1 MGVSITSVKGREVID
16 SRGNPTVQAVVV
28 LSDGSIGST
37 AVPSG
42 ASTGSLEAVELRDGD
57 PSRYSGLGVLRAVEH
72 IDTEIAECV
81 LKRDPFEQSKID
93 SELIDLDGTPNKSR
107 LGANAILGVSLA
119 IARACACSA
128 RLPLYGYLARMFGG
142 GAGECVLPVPQMNI
156 LNGGVHADNRVDFQE
171 FMILPV
177 GSTSI
182 ADAVRV
188 GADVFHTLRIIL
200 KQNGLST
207 GVGDEGGFAPEVG
220 SNEHAIEIVLEAIT
234 QAGYRPGLDVY
245 LGLDVASS
253 EFFRDGRYCL
263 EGDGQTYTSEEF
275 VQLIM
280 NWIERYPILTIEDA
294 MAEDDWEGW
303 ELITRVVGDRIQL
316 TGDDLFVTNPKILK
330 KGIDRKI
337 ANSVLIK
344 VNQIGTL
351 SETFEAICMA
361 KAADYGVTISHR
373 SGETEDTTIADLAVA
388 TGAGQI
394 KAGSL
399 CRSERVSKYNRL
411 MMIEEELGSTAS
423 FAGLK
428 GFPHYKKGGP
438 TSKPP
443 TSSG

>member
-1 MGVSITSVKGREVID
+1 MSVRIASVTGREVID
-16 SRGNPTVQAVVV
+16 SRGNPTIQAVVV
-28 LSDGSIGST
+28 LSDGSIGSA

-42 ASTGSLEAVELRDGD
+42 ASTGSHEAVELRDGD
-57 PSRYSGLGVLRAVEH
+57 PSRYSGLGVLRAVENVN
-72 IDTEIAECV
+72 TEIAECV
-81 LKRDPFEQSKID
+81 FKLDPFEQSAID
-93 SELIDLDGTPNKSR
+93 DALIDLDGTANKSR

-119 IARACACSA
+119 IARASACSSK
-128 RLPLYGYLARMFGG
+128 LPLYGYLRQIFGDG
-142 GAGECVLPVPQMNI
+142 NWVLPVPQMNI
-156 LNGGVHADNRVDFQE
+156 LNGGAHADNRVDFQE

-177 GSTSI
+177 SSTSI

-188 GADVFHTLRIIL
+188 GADVFHTLRRIL
-200 KQNGLST
+200 KQMGLNT
-207 GVGDEGGFAPEVG
+207 GVGDEGGFAPEIG
-220 SNEHAIEIVLEAIT
+220 SNEQAIETVLEAIT
-234 QAGYRPGLDVY
+234 QAGYTPGVDVC
-245 LGLDVASS
+245 LGLDIASS

-263 EGDGQTYTSEEF
+263 EGDGQTYTSGEF

-280 NWIERYPILTIEDA
+280 DWIERYPILTIEDA
-294 MAEDDWEGW
+294 MAEDDWDGW
-303 ELITRVVGDRIQL
+303 ELITRAVGNRIQL
-316 TGDDLFVTNPKILK
+316 TGDDLFVTNPRIFE

-337 ANSVLIK
+337 ANSILIK

-351 SETFEAICMA
+351 SETFEAIHMA

-394 KAGSL
+394 KTGSL

-423 FAGLK
+423 FAGLS
-428 GFPHYKKGGP
+428 GFPHCK
-438 TSKPP
+438 TSSSTTKPP

>member
-1 MGVSITSVKGREVID
+1 MSVRIASVTGREVID
-16 SRGNPTVQAVVV
+16 SRGNPTIQAVVV
-28 LSDGSIGST
+28 LSDGSIGSA

-57 PSRYSGLGVLRAVEH
+57 PSRYSGLGVLRAVENVN
-72 IDTEIAECV
+72 TEISECV
-81 LKRDPFEQSKID
+81 FKLNPFEQSAID
-93 SELIDLDGTPNKSR
+93 NALIDLDGTANKSR

-119 IARACACSA
+119 IARASACSTKQ
-128 RLPLYGYLARMFGG
+128 PLYVYLRQIFGG
-142 GAGECVLPVPQMNI
+142 GDWVLPVPQMKI
-156 LNGGVHADNRVDFQE
+156 LNGGAHADNRVDFQE

-182 ADAVRV
+182 SDAVRV
-188 GADVFHTLRIIL
+188 GADVFHTLRRIL
-200 KQNGLST
+200 KQMGLNT
-207 GVGDEGGFAPEVG
+207 GVGDEGGFAPEIG
-220 SNEHAIEIVLEAIT
+220 SNEQAIETVLEAIT
-234 QAGYRPGLDVY
+234 QAGYTPGVDVC

-253 EFFRDGRYCL
+253 EFFRDGQYCL
-263 EGDGQTYTSEEF
+263 EGDGQTYTSGEF

-280 NWIERYPILTIEDA
+280 DWIERYPILTIEDA
-294 MAEDDWEGW
+294 MAEDDWDGW
-303 ELITRVVGDRIQL
+303 ELITRAVGNRIQL
-316 TGDDLFVTNPKILK
+316 TGDDLFVTNPRIFE

-337 ANSVLIK
+337 ANSILIK

-351 SETFEAICMA
+351 SETFEAIHMA

-373 SGETEDTTIADLAVA
+373 SGETEDTMIADLAVA

-394 KAGSL
+394 KTGSL

-423 FAGLK
+423 FAGLS
-428 GFPHYKKGGP
+428 GFPHCK
-438 TSKPP
+438 TSGSTAKPP

>member
-1 MGVSITSVKGREVID
+1 VRIASVTGREVID
-16 SRGNPTVQAVVV
+16 SRGNPTIQAVVV
-28 LSDGSIGST
+28 LSDGSIGS
-37 AVPSG
+37 ASVPSG
-42 ASTGSLEAVELRDGD
+42 ASTGSHEAVELRDSD
-57 PSRYSGLGVLRAVEH
+57 PSRYSGLGVLRAVENVN
-72 IDTEIAECV
+72 TEIAECV
-81 LKRDPFEQSKID
+81 FKLDPFEQSVID
-93 SELIDLDGTPNKSR
+93 NALIDLDGTANKSR

-119 IARACACSA
+119 IARACACSTK
-128 RLPLYGYLARMFGG
+128 LPLYGYLRQIFGNG
-142 GAGECVLPVPQMNI
+142 DWVLPVPQMNI
-156 LNGGVHADNRVDFQE
+156 LNGGAHADNGVDFQE

-188 GADVFHTLRIIL
+188 GADVFHTLRRIL
-200 KQNGLST
+200 KQMGLNT
-207 GVGDEGGFAPEVG
+207 GVGDEGGFAPDIG
-220 SNEHAIEIVLEAIT
+220 TNEHAIETVLEAIT
-234 QAGYRPGLDVY
+234 QAGYTPGVDVC
-245 LGLDVASS
+245 LGLDLASS

-280 NWIERYPILTIEDA
+280 DWIERYPILSIEDA
-294 MAEDDWEGW
+294 MAEDDWDGW
-303 ELITRVVGDRIQL
+303 ELITRAIGNRIQL
-316 TGDDLFVTNPKILK
+316 TGDDLFVTNPRIFE
-330 KGIDRKI
+330 KGINRNI
-337 ANSVLIK
+337 ANSILIK

-351 SETFEAICMA
+351 SETFEAIHMA

-394 KAGSL
+394 KTGSL

-423 FAGLK
+423 FAGLS
-428 GFPHYKKGGP
+428 GFPHCK
-438 TSKPP
+438 TSGSTSRTP

>member
-1 MGVSITSVKGREVID
+1 MSVRIASVTGREVID
-16 SRGNPTVQAVVV
+16 SRGNPTIQAVVV
-28 LSDGSIGST
+28 LSDGSIGSA

-57 PSRYSGLGVLRAVEH
+57 PSRYSGLGVLRAVENVN
-72 IDTEIAECV
+72 TEISACV
-81 LKRDPFEQSKID
+81 FKLNPFEQSAID
-93 SELIDLDGTPNKSR
+93 NALIDLDGTANKSR

-119 IARACACSA
+119 IARASACSTKQ
-128 RLPLYGYLARMFGG
+128 PLYGYLRQIFGG
-142 GAGECVLPVPQMNI
+142 GDWVLPVPQMNI
-156 LNGGVHADNRVDFQE
+156 LNGGAHADNRVDFQE

-182 ADAVRV
+182 SDAVRV
-188 GADVFHTLRIIL
+188 GADVFHTLRRIL
-200 KQNGLST
+200 KQMGLNT
-207 GVGDEGGFAPEVG
+207 GVGDEGGFAPEIG
-220 SNEHAIEIVLEAIT
+220 SNEQAIETVLEAIT
-234 QAGYRPGLDVY
+234 QAGYTPGVDVC

-253 EFFRDGRYCL
+253 EFFRDGQYCL
-263 EGDGQTYTSEEF
+263 EGDGQTYTSGEF

-294 MAEDDWEGW
+294 MAEDDWDGW
-303 ELITRVVGDRIQL
+303 ELITRAVGNRIQL
-316 TGDDLFVTNPKILK
+316 TGDDLFVTNPRIFE

-337 ANSVLIK
+337 ANSILIK

-351 SETFEAICMA
+351 SETFEAIHMA

-373 SGETEDTTIADLAVA
+373 SGETEDTMIADLAVA

-394 KAGSL
+394 KTGSL

-423 FAGLK
+423 FAGLS
-428 GFPHYKKGGP
+428 GFPHCK
-438 TSKPP
+438 TSGSTAKPP

>member
-1 MGVSITSVKGREVID
+1 MSVRIASVTGREVID
-16 SRGNPTVQAVVV
+16 SRGNPTIQAVVV
-28 LSDGSIGST
+28 LSDGSIGSA

-57 PSRYSGLGVLRAVEH
+57 PSRYSGLGVLRAVENVN
-72 IDTEIAECV
+72 TEISECV
-81 LKRDPFEQSKID
+81 FKLDPFEQSAID
-93 SELIDLDGTPNKSR
+93 NALIDLDGTANKSR

-119 IARACACSA
+119 IARASACSTKQ
-128 RLPLYGYLARMFGG
+128 PLYVYLRQIFGG
-142 GAGECVLPVPQMNI
+142 GDWVLPVPQMNI
-156 LNGGVHADNRVDFQE
+156 LNGGAHADNRVDFQE

-182 ADAVRV
+182 SDAVRV
-188 GADVFHTLRIIL
+188 GADVFHTLRRIL
-200 KQNGLST
+200 KQMGLNT
-207 GVGDEGGFAPEVG
+207 GVGDEGGFAPEIG
-220 SNEHAIEIVLEAIT
+220 SNEQAIETVLEAIT
-234 QAGYRPGLDVY
+234 QAGYTPGVDVC

-253 EFFRDGRYCL
+253 EFFRDGQYCL
-263 EGDGQTYTSEEF
+263 EGDGQTYTSGEF

-294 MAEDDWEGW
+294 MAEDDWDGW
-303 ELITRVVGDRIQL
+303 ELLTRAVGNRIQL
-316 TGDDLFVTNPKILK
+316 TGDDLFVTNPRIFE

-337 ANSVLIK
+337 ANSILIK

-351 SETFEAICMA
+351 SETFEAIHMA

-373 SGETEDTTIADLAVA
+373 SGETEDTMIADLAVA

-394 KAGSL
+394 KTGSL

-423 FAGLK
+423 FAGLS
-428 GFPHYKKGGP
+428 GFPHCK
-438 TSKPP
+438 TSGSTAKPP

>member
-1 MGVSITSVKGREVID
+1 MSVRIASVTGREVID
-16 SRGNPTVQAVVV
+16 SRGNPTIQAVVV
-28 LSDGSIGST
+28 LSDGSIGSA

-57 PSRYSGLGVLRAVEH
+57 PSRYSGLGVLRAVENVN
-72 IDTEIAECV
+72 TEISECV
-81 LKRDPFEQSKID
+81 FKLNPFEQSAID
-93 SELIDLDGTPNKSR
+93 NALIDLDGTANKSR

-119 IARACACSA
+119 IARASACSTKQ
-128 RLPLYGYLARMFGG
+128 PLYGYLRQIFGG
-142 GAGECVLPVPQMNI
+142 GDWVLPVPQMNI
-156 LNGGVHADNRVDFQE
+156 LNGGAHADNRVDFQE

-182 ADAVRV
+182 SDAVRV
-188 GADVFHTLRIIL
+188 GADVFHTLRRIL
-200 KQNGLST
+200 KQMGLNT
-207 GVGDEGGFAPEVG
+207 GVGDEGGFAPEIG
-220 SNEHAIEIVLEAIT
+220 SNEQAIETVLEAIT
-234 QAGYRPGLDVY
+234 QAGYTPGVDVC

-253 EFFRDGRYCL
+253 EFFRDGQYCL
-263 EGDGQTYTSEEF
+263 EGDGQTYTSGEF

-280 NWIERYPILTIEDA
+280 DWIERYPILTIEDA
-294 MAEDDWEGW
+294 MAEDDWDGW
-303 ELITRVVGDRIQL
+303 ELITRAVGNRIQL
-316 TGDDLFVTNPKILK
+316 TGDDLFVTNPRIFE

-337 ANSVLIK
+337 ANSILIK

-351 SETFEAICMA
+351 SETFEAIHMA
-361 KAADYGVTISHR
+361 KAANYGVTISHR

-394 KAGSL
+394 KTGSL

-423 FAGLK
+423 FAGLS
-428 GFPHYKKGGP
+428 GFPHCKTSGS

>member
-1 MGVSITSVKGREVID
+1 VSVRIVSVTGREVID
-16 SRGNPTVQAVVV
+16 SRGNPTIQAVVV
-28 LSDGSIGST
+28 LSDGSIGSA

-42 ASTGSLEAVELRDGD
+42 ASTGSHEAVELRDGD
-57 PSRYSGLGVLRAVEH
+57 PSRYSGLGVLRAVENVN
-72 IDTEIAECV
+72 TEIAECV
-81 LKRDPFEQSKID
+81 FKLDPFEQSAID
-93 SELIDLDGTPNKSR
+93 DALIDLDGTANKSR

-119 IARACACSA
+119 IARASACSSK
-128 RLPLYGYLARMFGG
+128 LPLYGYLRQIFGEG
-142 GAGECVLPVPQMNI
+142 DWVLPVPQMNI
-156 LNGGVHADNRVDFQE
+156 LNGGAHADNRVDFQE

-177 GSTSI
+177 SSTSI

-188 GADVFHTLRIIL
+188 GADVFHTLRRIL
-200 KQNGLST
+200 KQMGLNT
-207 GVGDEGGFAPEVG
+207 GVGDEGGFAPEIG
-220 SNEHAIEIVLEAIT
+220 SNEQAIETVLEAIT
-234 QAGYRPGLDVY
+234 QAGYTPGVDVC

-263 EGDGQTYTSEEF
+263 EGDGQTYTSGEF

-280 NWIERYPILTIEDA
+280 DWIERYPILTIEDA
-294 MAEDDWEGW
+294 MAEDDWDGW
-303 ELITRVVGDRIQL
+303 EMITRAVGNRIQL
-316 TGDDLFVTNPKILK
+316 TGDDLFVTNPRIFE

-337 ANSVLIK
+337 ANSILIK

-351 SETFEAICMA
+351 SETFEAIHMA

-394 KAGSL
+394 KTGSL

-411 MMIEEELGSTAS
+411 MIIEEELGSTAS
-423 FAGLK
+423 FAGLS
-428 GFPHYKKGGP
+428 GFPHCK
-438 TSKPP
+438 TSSSTTKPP

>member
-1 MGVSITSVKGREVID
+1 VSVRIASVTGREVID
-16 SRGNPTVQAVVV
+16 SRGNPTIQAVVV
-28 LSDGSIGST
+28 LSDGSIGSA

-42 ASTGSLEAVELRDGD
+42 ASTGSHEAVELRDGD
-57 PSRYSGLGVLRAVEH
+57 PSRYSGLGVLRAVENVN
-72 IDTEIAECV
+72 TEIAECV
-81 LKRDPFEQSKID
+81 FKLDPFEQSAID
-93 SELIDLDGTPNKSR
+93 DALIDLDGTANKSR

-119 IARACACSA
+119 IARASACSSK
-128 RLPLYGYLARMFGG
+128 LPLYGYLRQMFGDG
-142 GAGECVLPVPQMNI
+142 NWVLPVPQMNI
-156 LNGGVHADNRVDFQE
+156 LNGGAHADNRVDFQE

-177 GSTSI
+177 SSTSI

-188 GADVFHTLRIIL
+188 GADVFHTLRRIL
-200 KQNGLST
+200 KQMGLNT
-207 GVGDEGGFAPEVG
+207 GVGDEGGFAPEMG
-220 SNEHAIEIVLEAIT
+220 SNEQAIETVLEAIT
-234 QAGYRPGLDVY
+234 QAGYTPGVDVC

-263 EGDGQTYTSEEF
+263 EGDGQTYTSGEF

-280 NWIERYPILTIEDA
+280 DWIERYPILTIEDA
-294 MAEDDWEGW
+294 MAEDDWDGW
-303 ELITRVVGDRIQL
+303 EMITRAVGNRIQL
-316 TGDDLFVTNPKILK
+316 TGDDLFVTNPRIFE

-337 ANSVLIK
+337 ANSILIK

-351 SETFEAICMA
+351 SETFEAIHMA

-394 KAGSL
+394 KTGSL

-423 FAGLK
+423 FAGLS
-428 GFPHYKKGGP
+428 GFPHCKTSSS

>member
-1 MGVSITSVKGREVID
+1 MSVRIASVTGREVID
-16 SRGNPTVQAVVV
+16 SRGNPTIQAVVV
-28 LSDGSIGST
+28 LSDGSIGSA

-57 PSRYSGLGVLRAVEH
+57 PSRYSGLGVLRAVENVN
-72 IDTEIAECV
+72 TEISECV
-81 LKRDPFEQSKID
+81 FKLDPFEQLAID
-93 SELIDLDGTPNKSR
+93 NALIDLDGTANKSR

-119 IARACACSA
+119 IARASACSTK
-128 RLPLYGYLARMFGG
+128 LPLYSYLRQIFGDEG
-142 GAGECVLPVPQMNI
+142 WVLPVPQMNI
-156 LNGGVHADNRVDFQE
+156 LNGGAHADNRVDFQE

-182 ADAVRV
+182 SDAVRV
-188 GADVFHTLRIIL
+188 GADVFHTLRRIL
-200 KQNGLST
+200 KQMGLNT
-207 GVGDEGGFAPEVG
+207 GVGDEGGFAPEIG
-220 SNEHAIEIVLEAIT
+220 SNEQAIETVLEAIT
-234 QAGYRPGLDVY
+234 QAGYTPGVDVC

-253 EFFRDGRYCL
+253 EFFRDGQYCL
-263 EGDGQTYTSEEF
+263 EGDGQTYTSGEF

-280 NWIERYPILTIEDA
+280 DWIERYPILTIEDA

-303 ELITRVVGDRIQL
+303 ELITRAVGNRIQL
-316 TGDDLFVTNPKILK
+316 TGDDLFVTNHRIFE

-337 ANSVLIK
+337 ANSILIK

-351 SETFEAICMA
+351 SETFEAIHMA
-361 KAADYGVTISHR
+361 KAADYGVTVSHR

-394 KAGSL
+394 KTGSL

-423 FAGLK
+423 FAGLS
-428 GFPHYKKGGP
+428 GFPHCKTSGS

>member
-1 MGVSITSVKGREVID
+1 MSVRIASVTGREVID
-16 SRGNPTVQAVVV
+16 SRGNPTIQAVVV
-28 LSDGSIGST
+28 LSDGSIGSA

-42 ASTGSLEAVELRDGD
+42 ASTGSHEAVELRDGD
-57 PSRYSGLGVLRAVEH
+57 PSRYSGLGVLRAVENVN
-72 IDTEIAECV
+72 TEISECV
-81 LKRDPFEQSKID
+81 FKLDPFEQSAID
-93 SELIDLDGTPNKSR
+93 DALIDLDGTANKSR

-119 IARACACSA
+119 IARASACSTKQ
-128 RLPLYGYLARMFGG
+128 PLYGYLRQIFGG
-142 GAGECVLPVPQMNI
+142 GDWVLPVPQMNI
-156 LNGGVHADNRVDFQE
+156 LNGGAHADNRVDFQE

-188 GADVFHTLRIIL
+188 GADVFHTLRRIL
-200 KQNGLST
+200 KQMGLNT
-207 GVGDEGGFAPEVG
+207 GVGDEGGFAPEIG
-220 SNEHAIEIVLEAIT
+220 SNEQAIETVLEAIT
-234 QAGYRPGLDVY
+234 QAGYTPGVDVC
-245 LGLDVASS
+245 LGLDIASS

-263 EGDGQTYTSEEF
+263 EGDGQTYTSGEF

-280 NWIERYPILTIEDA
+280 DWIERYPILTIEDA
-294 MAEDDWEGW
+294 MAEDDWDGW
-303 ELITRVVGDRIQL
+303 ELITRAVGNRIQL
-316 TGDDLFVTNPKILK
+316 TGDDLFVTNPRIFE

-337 ANSVLIK
+337 ANSILIK

-351 SETFEAICMA
+351 SETFETVRMA

-394 KAGSL
+394 KTGSL

-423 FAGLK
+423 FAGLS
-428 GFPHYKKGGP
+428 GFPHCKTSGS

-443 TSSG
+443 ISSG

>member
-1 MGVSITSVKGREVID
+1 
-16 SRGNPTVQAVVV
+16 
-28 LSDGSIGST
+28 
-37 AVPSG
+37 
-42 ASTGSLEAVELRDGD
+42 
-57 PSRYSGLGVLRAVEH
+57 
-72 IDTEIAECV
+72 
-81 LKRDPFEQSKID
+81 
-93 SELIDLDGTPNKSR
+93 
-107 LGANAILGVSLA
+107 
-119 IARACACSA
+119 
-128 RLPLYGYLARMFGG
+128 
-142 GAGECVLPVPQMNI
+142 LPV
-156 LNGGVHADNRVDFQE
+156 V
-171 FMILPV
+171 
-177 GSTSI
+177 STSI

-188 GADVFHTLRIIL
+188 GADVFHTLRLIL

-207 GVGDEGGFAPEVG
+207 GGGDEGGFAPEVG

>member
-1 MGVSITSVKGREVID
+1 MSVRIASVTGREVID
-16 SRGNPTVQAVVV
+16 SRGNPTIQAVVV
-28 LSDGSIGST
+28 LSDGSIGSA

-57 PSRYSGLGVLRAVEH
+57 PSRYSGLGVLRAVENVN
-72 IDTEIAECV
+72 TEISECV
-81 LKRDPFEQSKID
+81 LKLDPFGQSAID
-93 SELIDLDGTPNKSR
+93 NALIDLDGTANKSR

-119 IARACACSA
+119 IARASACSIK
-128 RLPLYGYLARMFGG
+128 LPLYGYLGQIFGDR
-142 GAGECVLPVPQMNI
+142 EWILPVPQMNI
-156 LNGGVHADNRVDFQE
+156 LNGGAHADNRVDFQE

-182 ADAVRV
+182 AGAVRV
-188 GADVFHTLRIIL
+188 GADVFHTLRKIL
-200 KQNGLST
+200 KQMGLNT
-207 GVGDEGGFAPEVG
+207 GVGDEGGFAPEIG
-220 SNEHAIEIVLEAIT
+220 SNERAIEIVLEAIT
-234 QAGYRPGLDVY
+234 QAGYTPGVDVC
-245 LGLDVASS
+245 LGLDIASS

-263 EGDGQTYTSEEF
+263 EGDGQTYTSGEF
-275 VQLIM
+275 VQLIID
-280 NWIERYPILTIEDA
+280 WIERYPILTIEDA
-294 MAEDDWEGW
+294 MAEDDWDGW
-303 ELITRVVGDRIQL
+303 ELITRAVGNRIQL
-316 TGDDLFVTNPKILK
+316 TGDDLFVTNPRIFE

-337 ANSVLIK
+337 ANSILIK

-351 SETFEAICMA
+351 TETFEAIHMA

-394 KAGSL
+394 KTGSL

-423 FAGLK
+423 FAGLS
-428 GFPHYKKGGP
+428 GFPHCK
-438 TSKPP
+438 TSGSTSRTP

>member
-1 MGVSITSVKGREVID
+1 MSVRIASVTGREVID
-16 SRGNPTVQAVVV
+16 SRGNPTIQAVVV
-28 LSDGSIGST
+28 LSDGSIGSA

-57 PSRYSGLGVLRAVEH
+57 PSRYSGLGVLRAVENVN
-72 IDTEIAECV
+72 TEISECV
-81 LKRDPFEQSKID
+81 FKLNPFEQSAID
-93 SELIDLDGTPNKSR
+93 NALIDLDGTANKSR

-119 IARACACSA
+119 IARASACSTKQ
-128 RLPLYGYLARMFGG
+128 PLYVYLRQIFGG
-142 GAGECVLPVPQMNI
+142 GDWVLPVPQMNI
-156 LNGGVHADNRVDFQE
+156 LNGGAHADNRVDFQE

-182 ADAVRV
+182 SDAVRV
-188 GADVFHTLRIIL
+188 GADVFHTLRRIL
-200 KQNGLST
+200 KQMGLNT
-207 GVGDEGGFAPEVG
+207 GVGDEGGFAPEIG
-220 SNEHAIEIVLEAIT
+220 SNEQAIETVLEAIT
-234 QAGYRPGLDVY
+234 QAGYTPGVDVC

-253 EFFRDGRYCL
+253 EFFRDGQYCL
-263 EGDGQTYTSEEF
+263 EGDGQTYTSGEF

-294 MAEDDWEGW
+294 MAEDDWDGW
-303 ELITRVVGDRIQL
+303 ELITRAVGNRIQL
-316 TGDDLFVTNPKILK
+316 TGDDLFVTNPRIFE

-337 ANSVLIK
+337 ANSILIK

-351 SETFEAICMA
+351 SETFEAIHMA

-373 SGETEDTTIADLAVA
+373 SGETEDTMIADLAVA

-394 KAGSL
+394 KTGSL

-423 FAGLK
+423 FAGLS
-428 GFPHYKKGGP
+428 GFPHCK
-438 TSKPP
+438 TSGSTAKPP

>member
-1 MGVSITSVKGREVID
+1 MSVRIASVTGREVID
-16 SRGNPTVQAVVV
+16 SRGNPTIQAVVV
-28 LSDGSIGST
+28 LSDGSIGSA

-57 PSRYSGLGVLRAVEH
+57 PSRYSGLGVLRAVENVN
-72 IDTEIAECV
+72 TEISECV
-81 LKRDPFEQSKID
+81 FKLDPFEQSAID
-93 SELIDLDGTPNKSR
+93 NALIDLDGTANKSR

-119 IARACACSA
+119 IARASACSTKQ
-128 RLPLYGYLARMFGG
+128 PLYGYLRQIFGG
-142 GAGECVLPVPQMNI
+142 GDWVLPVPQMNI
-156 LNGGVHADNRVDFQE
+156 LNGGAHADNRVDFQE

-182 ADAVRV
+182 SDAVRV
-188 GADVFHTLRIIL
+188 GADVFHTLRRIL
-200 KQNGLST
+200 KQMGLNT
-207 GVGDEGGFAPEVG
+207 GVGDEGGFAPEIG
-220 SNEHAIEIVLEAIT
+220 SNEQAIETVLEAIT
-234 QAGYRPGLDVY
+234 QAGYTPGVDVC

-253 EFFRDGRYCL
+253 EFFRDGQYCL
-263 EGDGQTYTSEEF
+263 EGDGQTYTSGEF

-280 NWIERYPILTIEDA
+280 DWIERYPILTIEDA
-294 MAEDDWEGW
+294 MAEDDWDGW
-303 ELITRVVGDRIQL
+303 ELITRAVGSRIQL
-316 TGDDLFVTNPKILK
+316 TGDDLFVTNPRIFE

-337 ANSVLIK
+337 ANSILIK

-351 SETFEAICMA
+351 SETFEAIHMA
-361 KAADYGVTISHR
+361 KAANYGVTISHR

-394 KAGSL
+394 KTGSL

-423 FAGLK
+423 FAGLS
-428 GFPHYKKGGP
+428 GFPHCKTSGS

>member
-1 MGVSITSVKGREVID
+1 MSVRIASVTGREVID
-16 SRGNPTVQAVVV
+16 SRGNPTIQAVVV
-28 LSDGSIGST
+28 LSDGSIGSA

-42 ASTGSLEAVELRDGD
+42 ASTGSHEAVELRDGD
-57 PSRYSGLGVLRAVEH
+57 PSRYSGLGVLRAVENVN
-72 IDTEIAECV
+72 TEIAECV
-81 LKRDPFEQSKID
+81 FKLDPFEQSAID
-93 SELIDLDGTPNKSR
+93 DALIDLDGTANKSR

-119 IARACACSA
+119 IARASACSSK
-128 RLPLYGYLARMFGG
+128 LPLYGYLRQIFGEG
-142 GAGECVLPVPQMNI
+142 DWVLPVPQMNI
-156 LNGGVHADNRVDFQE
+156 LNGGAHADNRVDFQE

-177 GSTSI
+177 SSTSI

-188 GADVFHTLRIIL
+188 GADVFHTLRRIL
-200 KQNGLST
+200 KQMGLNT
-207 GVGDEGGFAPEVG
+207 GVGDEGGFAPEIG
-220 SNEHAIEIVLEAIT
+220 SNEQAIETVLEAIT
-234 QAGYRPGLDVY
+234 QAGYTPGVDVC

-263 EGDGQTYTSEEF
+263 EGDGQTYTSGEF

-280 NWIERYPILTIEDA
+280 DWIERYPILTIEDA
-294 MAEDDWEGW
+294 MAEDDWDGW
-303 ELITRVVGDRIQL
+303 ELITRAVGNRIQL
-316 TGDDLFVTNPKILK
+316 TGDDLFVTNPRIFE

-337 ANSVLIK
+337 ANSILIK

-351 SETFEAICMA
+351 SETFEAIHMA

-394 KAGSL
+394 KTGSL

-423 FAGLK
+423 FAGLS
-428 GFPHYKKGGP
+428 GFPHCK
-438 TSKPP
+438 TSSSTTKPP

>member
-1 MGVSITSVKGREVID
+1 MSVRIASVTGREVID
-16 SRGNPTVQAVVV
+16 SRGNPTIQAVVV
-28 LSDGSIGST
+28 LSDGSIGSA

-42 ASTGSLEAVELRDGD
+42 ASTGSHEAVELRDGD
-57 PSRYSGLGVLRAVEH
+57 PSRYSGLGVLRAVENVN
-72 IDTEIAECV
+72 TEISECV
-81 LKRDPFEQSKID
+81 FKLDPFEQSAID
-93 SELIDLDGTPNKSR
+93 NALIDLDGTANKSR

-119 IARACACSA
+119 IARASACSSK
-128 RLPLYGYLARMFGG
+128 LPLYGYLRQIFGDG
-142 GAGECVLPVPQMNI
+142 NWVLPVPQMNI
-156 LNGGVHADNRVDFQE
+156 LNGGAHADNRVDFQE

-188 GADVFHTLRIIL
+188 GADVFHTLRKIL
-200 KQNGLST
+200 KQMGLNTS
-207 GVGDEGGFAPEVG
+207 VGDEGGFAPEIG
-220 SNEHAIEIVLEAIT
+220 SNEQAIETVLEAIT
-234 QAGYRPGLDVY
+234 QAGYTPGVDVC
-245 LGLDVASS
+245 LGLDIASS

-263 EGDGQTYTSEEF
+263 EGDGQTYTSGEF

-280 NWIERYPILTIEDA
+280 DWIERYPILTIEDA
-294 MAEDDWEGW
+294 MAEDDWDGW
-303 ELITRVVGDRIQL
+303 ELITRAVGNRIQL
-316 TGDDLFVTNPKILK
+316 TGDDLFVTNPRIFE

-337 ANSVLIK
+337 ANSILIK

-351 SETFEAICMA
+351 SETFEAIHMA

-394 KAGSL
+394 KTGSL

-423 FAGLK
+423 FAGLS
-428 GFPHYKKGGP
+428 GFPHCK
-438 TSKPP
+438 TSGSTWKPP
-443 TSSG
+443 ISSG

>member
-1 MGVSITSVKGREVID
+1 MSVRIASVTGREVID
-16 SRGNPTVQAVVV
+16 SRGNPTIQAVVV
-28 LSDGSIGST
+28 LSDGSIGSA

-42 ASTGSLEAVELRDGD
+42 ASTGSHEAVELRDGD
-57 PSRYSGLGVLRAVEH
+57 PSRYSGLGVLRAVENVN
-72 IDTEIAECV
+72 TEIAECV
-81 LKRDPFEQSKID
+81 FKLDPFEQSAID
-93 SELIDLDGTPNKSR
+93 DALIDLDGTANKSR

-119 IARACACSA
+119 IARASACSTKQ
-128 RLPLYGYLARMFGG
+128 PLYGYLRQIFGG
-142 GAGECVLPVPQMNI
+142 GDWVLPVPQMNI
-156 LNGGVHADNRVDFQE
+156 LNGGAHADNRVDFQE

-188 GADVFHTLRIIL
+188 GADVFHTLRRIL
-200 KQNGLST
+200 KQMGLNT
-207 GVGDEGGFAPEVG
+207 GVGDEGGFAPEIG
-220 SNEHAIEIVLEAIT
+220 SNEQAIETVLEAIT
-234 QAGYRPGLDVY
+234 QAGYTPGVDVC
-245 LGLDVASS
+245 LGLDIASS

-263 EGDGQTYTSEEF
+263 EGDGQTYTSGEF

-280 NWIERYPILTIEDA
+280 DWIERYPILTIEDA
-294 MAEDDWEGW
+294 MAEDDWDGW
-303 ELITRVVGDRIQL
+303 ELITRAVGNRIQL
-316 TGDDLFVTNPKILK
+316 TGDDLFVTNPRIFE

-337 ANSVLIK
+337 ANSILIK

-351 SETFEAICMA
+351 SETFEAIHMA

-394 KAGSL
+394 KTGSL

-423 FAGLK
+423 FAGLS
-428 GFPHYKKGGP
+428 GFPHCKSSGS

-443 TSSG
+443 ISSG